1 MDSIKSFITKYK
13 NIPIEVKA
21 SIYYTICSIIQK
33 CIVLITLPLFTRL
46 LTTTQYGE
54 YSIYQS
60 WMSIVIIFAT
70 LNLQYGS
77 FDTAM
82 IKFENDRDRYI
93 SSVQGLVTL
102 LTLIIFIVYLL
113 SPQFWNNVFELPTI
127 LMIAMFIE
135 ILMTTVIAFWNNKQR
150 FIYKYKPMIMVTL
163 FISIMSPLIGLI
175 GVLSFQEKGIAR
187 ILGNTLV
194 YVCIGLIVYLYHIYK
209 GKALYSKEYWKYAL
223 RFNIPLVPYYLS
235 QMIFNQSDRI
245 MISRMCG
252 VDQAALYSVAYQFA
266 VVLVFV
272 INSIN
277 SSFVPWTYR
286 QIKAKSYDM
295 IKKVTN
301 VLVIFI
307 AIMML
312 SLILFGPEAIMIL
325 GGKKYLDAIRVIPPV
340 AGSLLFLFLSQLSI
354 NVMFYFEENTYL
366 VKGSILSAVLNIVLN
381 FILIPI
387 LGYVSAGYTTLF
399 SYIAFWL
406 CNLYYMNKTCKD
418 KIDDYQFDT
427 LFDLKKIF
435 LLAIIFVVAIIV
447 LSFTYYVTWLR
458 IVLIIVIS
466 FFIIVNKDKIIEYFK
481 LLKS

>member
-102 LTLIIFIVYLL
+102 LTLIIFIVYLFN
-113 SPQFWNNVFELPTI
+113 PQFWNKVFELPTI

-135 ILMTTVIAFWNNKQR
+135 ILMTTVVAFWNNKQR

-194 YVCIGLIVYLYHIYK
+194 YVCIGLIIYLYHIYK

-286 QIKAKSYDM
+286 QIKAKSYDT

-325 GGKKYLDAIRVIPPV
+325 GGKKYLDAIWVIPPV

-387 LGYVSAGYTTLF
+387 FGYVSAGYTTLF

-427 LFDLKKIF
+427 LFDLKKIL

>member
-286 QIKAKSYDM
+286 QIKAKSYDT

-325 GGKKYLDAIRVIPPV
+325 GGNKYLDAIWVIPPV

-387 LGYVSAGYTTLF
+387 FGYVSAGYTTLF

-406 CNLYYMNKTCKD
+406 CNLYYMNKACKD

>member
-1 MDSIKSFITKYK
+1 MDTIKSFITKYK

-286 QIKAKSYDM
+286 QIKAKSYDT

-325 GGKKYLDAIRVIPPV
+325 GGNKYLDAIWVIPPV

>member
-286 QIKAKSYDM
+286 QIKAKSYDT